1 VAAQP
6 DVVAAVVV
14 AQLDVA
20 AVAPDGEAVEAQP
33 DVEAAAEAQRPDGVV
48 AAVPQPDA
56 VGVPGA
62 LRPDVLAAVL
72 AGQLAAAP
80 DGPASAQVDPEPAR
94 FDPAALT
101 AVVQLRERAVSRRP
115 ELCRVGAAA
124 VCRVRPDEAAAQGV
138 PMRSAAPGEA
148 ALPARQDEQ
157 VLLPAR
163 SDEQVLLPVRHASRL
178 REVKLAAGRRAV
190 HQAVPAAL
198 QGSAAAARSREARR
212 SLEPAK
218 RSVRAAAGAAA
229 VPKTHAVAAA
239 GKIPAAVAAAE
250 SADLQTSGS
259 ADQ

>member
-56 VGVPGA
+56 VGVPEA
-62 LRPDVLAAVL
+62 LRPDVRAAVL
-72 AGQLAAAP
+72 AGQVAAAP
-80 DGPASAQVDPEPAR
+80 DGPASAQVDPEPAQV
-94 FDPAALT
+94 DPELA
-101 AVVQLRERAVSRRP
+101 AVVQLREWAVSRRP